1 MDHFSDSVVY
11 SKVDSV
17 FVTLISKQVPEE
29 PYTMEALRRHG
40 DGKKISQG
48 KYCIP
53 LETLCS
59 LAKA

>member
-17 FVTLISKQVPEE
+17 FITLISKHVPEE
-29 PYTMEALRRHG
+29 PYTMEPLRRHG
-40 DGKKISQG
+40 GKKNLSEM
-48 KYCIP
+48 YCIP